1 MKLNLMKM
9 GAIGFFVFLVPVL
22 AIGEYP
28 DREVTVYNGS
38 SAGGVTDLASRLL
51 SDTVGKTIGQPVVVV
66 NKPGA
71 AHTVC
76 ANLVANA
83 KPDGY
88 TLGALSSSAFTQ
100 VPHMRKV
107 PYDFRKDFTWI
118 VTYTEYTSGLVVKA
132 DAPWKTLEEFLD
144 YAKKNPGKIIY
155 GSDGFGMGTHILM
168 EYIALKR
175 GGIDWKHVPIAGGPK
190 LATALLGGHIHAWS
204 AAGTHVQMIKDK
216 TVRLLVSFNNYRMKA
231 APDVPTLQELKITN
245 LSVGTALVIVG
256 PKNLPEP
263 IRKKLEDAYV
273 KAMKEPS
280 YWQYL
285 DNVEFPH
292 VFLGSKETAKTM
304 ELQSRG
310 WGEMIRVTGIKEDQK

>member
-1 MKLNLMKM
+1 MKLNRMMTMAGIL
-9 GAIGFFVFLVPVL
+9 VVLVVPVL
-22 AIGEYP
+22 AMGAWPE
-28 DREVTVYNGS
+28 REVTVYNGS
-38 SAGGVTDLASRLL
+38 TAGGVTDLASRLL
-51 SDTVGKTIGQPVVVV
+51 SDTVGKIIGQPVVVV

-107 PYDFRKDFTWI
+107 PYDVKKDFSWI

-155 GSDGFGMGTHILM
+155 GSDGYGMGTHVLM

-231 APDVPTLQELKITN
+231 APDVPTLIELKIID

-263 IRKKLEDAYV
+263 ILKKLEDAYV
-273 KAMKEPS
+273 TAMKEPS
-280 YWQYL
+280 YLAYM
-285 DNVEFPH
+285 DKVEFPH
-292 VFLGSKETAKTM
+292 VFLGSKETAQKIEM
-304 ELQSRG
+304 QYRG
-310 WGEMIRVTGIKEDQK
+310 WGEMIRATGIKEEQK

>member
-1 MKLNLMKM
+1 MKLMKM
-9 GAIGFFVFLVPVL
+9 MGVILLVLLAPVL
-22 AIGEYP
+22 AMGEYP
-28 DREVTVYNGS
+28 DREITVYNGS

-51 SDTVGKTIGQPVVVV
+51 SDTVGKAIGQPVVVV

-132 DAPWKTLEEFLD
+132 DAPWKTLEEFLE

-231 APDVPTLQELKITN
+231 APDVPTLQELKITD

-273 KAMKEPS
+273 KAMKESS
-280 YWQYL
+280 YLQYL

-292 VFLGSKETAKTM
+292 VFLGSKDTAKTM
-304 ELQSRG
+304 ELQSKG
-310 WGEMIRVTGIKEDQK
+310 WGEMIRLTGIKDDQK

>member
-1 MKLNLMKM
+1 MKFSFRMM
-9 GAIGFFVFLVPVL
+9 GVVFCILL
-22 AIGEYP
+22 APIPAMGEYP

-118 VTYTEYTSGLVVKA
+118 ATYTEYTSGLVVKA

-231 APDVPTLQELKITN
+231 APDVPTLQELKITD

-256 PKNLPEP
+256 PQNLPEP
-263 IRKKLEDAYV
+263 ILKKVEDAYV

-280 YWQYL
+280 YLGYM
-285 DNVEFPH
+285 DKVEFPH
-292 VFLGSKETAKTM
+292 VFRGSKETAQTM
-304 ELQSRG
+304 ELQSKG
-310 WGEMIRVTGIKEDQK
+310 WGEMIRVTGIKEEQK